1 MALSEPV
8 RKPLVEAVIVA
19 VLLPSICWSL
29 TTVTGNVAEAAPAG
43 IVTVAGTVSL
53 LIALLRRETVKA
65 LVVGVL
71 RVTVP

>member
-1 MALSEPV
+1 M
-8 RKPLVEAVIVA
+8 IVA
-19 VLLPSICWSL
+19 DSLPSICWSL
-29 TTVTGNVAEAAPAG
+29 TTVTGNVAEVAPAA

-53 LIALLRRETVKA
+53 FIVLVSSETESA